1 MLLAR
6 KRSMK
11 AKNETP
17 CPDSRRAQKRDVLSV
32 ANKINKRNRSY
43 FLILLISLLPLT
55 AAGCKTASTAL
66 REEDRAVNIIIREKQ
81 EQALGSSEEFT
92 IERPA
97 DILRRR
103 LLIEQDLPRSG
114 DASLG
119 TDRLK
124 PIEHWPLKDY
134 PGVAPSSD
142 GISKIEPGKRITL
155 SLMQALEVGA
165 LNSPDY
171 QTKKEDVFRAALNLD
186 LTRVDFSF
194 IFEGQANS
202 SYSVDSSSGDP
213 VRGTEESAS
222 LDVSK
227 QLKSGVSFT
236 TALAADLVSLLTQ
249 GRTSSFG
256 ILADASISIPLLR
269 GSGRYIVT
277 EPLTQAERNVVYA
290 IYEFERFKKTFAV
303 ELASSYLVVLRQ
315 MDQVKNALENYN
327 NLKESARRSRM
338 LADAGRFTEIEV
350 DQAVQNELFARNRW
364 INETNLY
371 RNLLDSFKN
380 LMGLPPDADI
390 DLNASE
396 LEGLNIMDSGLL
408 GMDERLAIE
417 LGLENRL
424 DLRVSEG
431 KVYDAQR
438 KVVVQADALGAEL
451 TLLGTAELGQSRSL
465 DTAGL
470 EDARLRSGTGI
481 YTGLLSLDLPFER
494 TAERIALR
502 DGLISLERSVR
513 SLQGLEDDIKLSI
526 RNKLRDMSKA
536 RESLIIQ
543 TRAVSLAEKR
553 VKSVAMF
560 LEAGRAQLRDLLD
573 AQEALLNAR
582 NLLIAAKVEYRVA
595 ELEFQR
601 DTGLLKIDRNGLL
614 EEYPQKGK
622 G

>member
-1 MLLAR
+1 MTSLNPKQEL
-6 KRSMK
+6 
-11 AKNETP
+11 
-17 CPDSRRAQKRDVLSV
+17 PDSFYPIRTFGYKL
-32 ANKINKRNRSY
+32 
-43 FLILLISLLPLT
+43 SLLKGTGDFFIIFIFSLFFLSM
-55 AAGCKTASTAL
+55 AGCKTASRHL
-66 REEDRAVNIIIREKQ
+66 QEEDRAARIIIREKQ
-81 EQALGSSEEFT
+81 EQALGRSEDFT

-114 DASLG
+114 NASLG
-119 TDRLK
+119 TDMLK

-134 PGVAPSSD
+134 PRAVSS
-142 GISKIEPGKRITL
+142 SKELSKREYGKTITL
-155 SLMQALEVGA
+155 SLLQALQVGA
-165 LNSPDY
+165 MNSSDY
-171 QTKKEDVFRAALNLD
+171 QTKKEDVFRAALSLD
-186 LTRVDFSF
+186 LTRVDFRF
-194 IFEGQANS
+194 TFKGKAES
-202 SYSVDSSSGDP
+202 SYSDDGSSGDP
-213 VRGTEESAS
+213 VRGTEQNTS

-227 QLKSGVSFT
+227 KLESGVSLT
-236 TALAADLVSLLTQ
+236 TALAVDLVRLLTQ

-256 ILADASISIPLLR
+256 ILADTSISIPLLR
-269 GSGRYIVT
+269 GSGRYIVI

-303 ELASSYLVVLRQ
+303 EIASNYLGVIRQ
-315 MDQVKNALENYN
+315 MDQVENALENYN

-338 LADAGRFTEIEV
+338 LADAGRLTEIEV
-350 DQAVQNELFARNRW
+350 DQAVQNELIARNRW

-371 RNLLDSFKN
+371 KSLLDSFKK
-380 LMGLPPDADI
+380 LMGLPTDASI
-390 DLNASE
+390 ELKASE
-396 LEGLNIMDSGLL
+396 LK
-408 GMDERLAIE
+408 GMTIRDPGPLEMNERHAIE

-424 DLRVSEG
+424 DLLVSEG

-438 KVVVQADALGAEL
+438 KIVVQADALGAEL
-451 TLLGTAELGQSRSL
+451 TFLGKAELGQSRSL
-465 DTAGL
+465 TTAGL
-470 EDARLRSGTGI
+470 ENARLRSGRGI

-513 SLQGLEDDIKLSI
+513 ALQNLEDDIKLSI

-536 RESLIIQ
+536 RETLIIQ
-543 TRAVSLAEKR
+543 TSAVSLAEKR

-560 LEAGRAQLRDLLD
+560 LEAGRAQLRDLLE

-582 NLLIAAKVEYRVA
+582 NSLTAAKVDYRVA

-601 DTGLLKIDRNGLL
+601 DTGLLKIDKDGLL
-614 EEYPQKGK
+614 EEYPQKGN